1 MKRVI
6 REYLLLERFGKRK
19 IQKSKMNRKLG
30 VFIRQFLIR
39 IYASELLI
47 VHPNIYFKIVDTP
60 VTNEIGHKTL

>member
-19 IQKSKMNRKLG
+19 IQKSKMNRKLV
-30 VFIRQFLIR
+30 VFKRRVLIR

-47 VHPNIYFKIVDTP
+47 VHPNIYYKIVDTP
-60 VTNEIGHKTL
+60 VNNESGHKTL